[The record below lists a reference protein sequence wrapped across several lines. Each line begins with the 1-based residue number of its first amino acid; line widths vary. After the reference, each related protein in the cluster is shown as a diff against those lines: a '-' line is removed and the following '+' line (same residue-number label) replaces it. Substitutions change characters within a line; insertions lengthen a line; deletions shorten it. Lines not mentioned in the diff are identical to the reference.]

1 MVMPIAHKQGLMGQL
16 PGRIPL
22 LVLARILY
30 DGAFAHPGRVMARP
44 SVDRDR
50 ERDQGDWER
59 ER

>member
-1 MVMPIAHKQGLMGQL
+1 MPIAHKQSLMGQL

-22 LVLARILY
+22 LVLARMRILY
-30 DGAFAHPGRVMARP
+30 DGAFAHLGRGMARP

-50 ERDQGDWER
+50 ERYQGDWER